1 MLMAAGGSTPAVRL
15 FPRPSDAAEPREVT
29 VLIRSMTGY
38 GRGEIEENGI
48 RVSAEIKSVNNRF
61 LEVAVKLPR
70 FLAPLEGDVRAAVQ
84 KRLSRGRIFVDICWD
99 EPGGPAETVVLDE
112 SAADV
117 YYKLLQSLKQRF
129 GLSGEVDLATLA
141 SLPDL
146 LKKEVREWEP
156 SRALPLVREALDVA
170 LDDLVEMKAREGAA
184 LAEDLRARLSL
195 MLTRL
200 EAIEKRAPERVEE
213 LRARLSKRLKELGG
227 TGEYDEELLARE
239 VVIFAERTDYTEECV
254 RFGIHCRNFIDY
266 LESGGAVG
274 RKLNFLLQELGR
286 EANTIGAKAGDAHV
300 SESVVLIKEE
310 LEKVREQVQN
320 IE

>member
-1 MLMAAGGSTPAVRL
+1 
-15 FPRPSDAAEPREVT
+15 
-29 VLIRSMTGY
+29 MTGY

-70 FLAPLEGDVRAAVQ
+70 FLAPLESDIRGTVQ
-84 KRLSRGRIFVDICWD
+84 KRLSRGRLFVDISWD

-112 SAADV
+112 AAADV
-117 YYKLLQSLKQRF
+117 YYKLLQSLKERF
-129 GLSGEVDLATLA
+129 GLSGEVDLATFA

-146 LKKEVREWEP
+146 LKKEVQEWEP
-156 SRALPLVREALDVA
+156 ARALPIVGEALGVA
-170 LDDLVEMKAREGAA
+170 LDDLVEMKTKEGVA
-184 LAEDLRARLSL
+184 LADDLRQRLSL

-213 LRARLSKRLKELGG
+213 LRERLAKRLKELNEN
-227 TGEYDEELLARE
+227 GEYDEALLTQE

-254 RFGIHCRNFIDY
+254 RFKIHCENFIDY
-266 LESGGAVG
+266 LGSGGAVG

-286 EANTIGAKAGDAHV
+286 EANTIGSKAGDALV
-300 SESVVLIKEE
+300 SENVVLIKEE

>member
-1 MLMAAGGSTPAVRL
+1 
-15 FPRPSDAAEPREVT
+15 
-29 VLIRSMTGY
+29 LIRSMTGY
-38 GRGEIEENGI
+38 GRGEIEENGV

-61 LEVAVKLPR
+61 LEIAVKLPR
-70 FLAPLEGDVRAAVQ
+70 FLAPLEGDVRGAVQ
-84 KRLSRGRIFVDICWD
+84 KKLSRGRLFVDVSWD
-99 EPGGPAETVVLDE
+99 DPGGPAETVVLDE
-112 SAADV
+112 AAADV
-117 YYKLLQSLKQRF
+117 YHKLLRSLKERF

-146 LKKEVREWEP
+146 LKKEVKEWEP
-156 SRALPLVREALDVA
+156 SRALPLVKDALGIA
-170 LDDLVEMKAREGAA
+170 LDDLVEMKTKEGVA
-184 LAEDLRARLSL
+184 LAEDLRSRLKL

-213 LRARLSKRLKELGG
+213 LRDRLARRLKELNES
-227 TGEYDEELLARE
+227 GEYDEALLTQE

-254 RFGIHCRNFIDY
+254 RFGIHCKNFMDY

-286 EANTIGAKAGDAHV
+286 EANTIGAKAGDALV
-300 SESVVLIKEE
+300 SENVVLIKEE

>member
-1 MLMAAGGSTPAVRL
+1 
-15 FPRPSDAAEPREVT
+15 
-29 VLIRSMTGY
+29 
-38 GRGEIEENGI
+38 
-48 RVSAEIKSVNNRF
+48 
-61 LEVAVKLPR
+61 
-70 FLAPLEGDVRAAVQ
+70 
-84 KRLSRGRIFVDICWD
+84 
-99 EPGGPAETVVLDE
+99 
-112 SAADV
+112 
-117 YYKLLQSLKQRF
+117 
-129 GLSGEVDLATLA
+129 
-141 SLPDL
+141 
-146 LKKEVREWEP
+146 
-156 SRALPLVREALDVA
+156 
-170 LDDLVEMKAREGAA
+170 
-184 LAEDLRARLSL
+184 

-227 TGEYDEELLARE
+227 NGEYDEELLARE

>member
-1 MLMAAGGSTPAVRL
+1 
-15 FPRPSDAAEPREVT
+15 
-29 VLIRSMTGY
+29 MTGY
-38 GRGEIEENGI
+38 GRGEIEEDGL

-70 FLAPLEGDVRAAVQ
+70 FLAPLESDVREAVQ
-84 KRLSRGRIFVDICWD
+84 KKLSRGRIFIDVSWD

-112 SAADV
+112 VAADV
-117 YYKLLQSLKQRF
+117 YYKLLQSLKERF
-129 GLSGEVDLATLA
+129 GLSGEVDLATFA

-146 LKKEVREWEP
+146 LKKEVKEWEP
-156 SRALPLVREALDVA
+156 SRALPHVKEALGIA
-170 LDDLVEMKAREGAA
+170 LDDLVEMKTKEGVA
-184 LAEDLRARLSL
+184 LAEDLRARLNL
-195 MLTRL
+195 MLNRL

-213 LRARLSKRLKELGG
+213 LRERLAKRLKELNES
-227 TGEYDEELLARE
+227 GEYDEALLTQE

-254 RFGIHCRNFIDY
+254 RFGIHCKNFIDY
-266 LESGGAVG
+266 LDSGGAVG

-286 EANTIGAKAGDAHV
+286 EANTIGAKAGDALV
-300 SESVVLIKEE
+300 SENVVLIKEE

>member
-1 MLMAAGGSTPAVRL
+1 
-15 FPRPSDAAEPREVT
+15 
-29 VLIRSMTGY
+29 LIRSMTGY
-38 GRGEIEENGI
+38 GRGEIEENGV

-61 LEVAVKLPR
+61 LEIAVKLPR
-70 FLAPLEGDVRAAVQ
+70 FLAPLEGDVRGAVQ
-84 KRLSRGRIFVDICWD
+84 KKLSRGRLFVDVSWD
-99 EPGGPAETVVLDE
+99 DPGGPAETVVLDE
-112 SAADV
+112 AAADV
-117 YYKLLQSLKQRF
+117 YHKLLRSLKERF
-129 GLSGEVDLATLA
+129 GLSGEADRPTLA

-146 LKKEVREWEP
+146 LKKEVKEWEP
-156 SRALPLVREALDVA
+156 SRALPLVKDALGIA
-170 LDDLVEMKAREGAA
+170 LDDLVEMKTKEGVA
-184 LAEDLRARLSL
+184 LAEDLRSRLKL

-213 LRARLSKRLKELGG
+213 LRDRLARRLKELNES
-227 TGEYDEELLARE
+227 GEYDEALLTQE

-254 RFGIHCRNFIDY
+254 RFGIHCKNFMDY

-286 EANTIGAKAGDAHV
+286 EANTIGAKAGDALV
-300 SESVVLIKEE
+300 SENVVLIKEE

>member
-1 MLMAAGGSTPAVRL
+1 
-15 FPRPSDAAEPREVT
+15 
-29 VLIRSMTGY
+29 MTGY
-38 GRGEIEENGI
+38 GRGEIEENGLRI
-48 RVSAEIKSVNNRF
+48 SAEIKSVNNRF

-70 FLAPLEGDVRAAVQ
+70 FLAPLESEIREAIHKKV
-84 KRLSRGRIFVDICWD
+84 SRGRLFVDISWD

-112 SAADV
+112 VAADV

-129 GLSGEVDLATLA
+129 GISGEVDLATLA

-156 SRALPLVREALDVA
+156 SRALPFVREALGIA
-170 LDDLVEMKAREGAA
+170 LDDLVEMKSREGEA
-184 LAEDLRARLSL
+184 LAEDLRSRLNL

-213 LRARLSKRLKELGG
+213 LRERLHKRLKELNDG
-227 TGEYDEELLARE
+227 GEYDEALLAQE
-239 VVIFAERTDYTEECV
+239 VVLYAERTDYTEECV

-266 LESGGAVG
+266 LDSGGAVG

-286 EANTIGAKAGDAHV
+286 EANTIGSKAGDALV
-300 SESVVLIKEE
+300 SENVVLIKEE

>member
-1 MLMAAGGSTPAVRL
+1 M
-15 FPRPSDAAEPREVT
+15 
-29 VLIRSMTGY
+29 IRSMTGY
-38 GRGEIEENGI
+38 GRGEIEENGVRI
-48 RVSAEIKSVNNRF
+48 SAEIKSVNNRY

-70 FLAPLEGDVRAAVQ
+70 FLAPLEGDIREGVQ
-84 KRLSRGRIFVDICWD
+84 KRLSRGRLFVDVSWD

-112 SAADV
+112 AAADV
-117 YYKLLQSLKQRF
+117 YHKLLQSLKERF
-129 GLSGEVDLATLA
+129 GLSGEVDLATFA

-146 LKKEVREWEP
+146 LKKEVKEWEP
-156 SRALPLVREALDVA
+156 SRALPLVKEAMGIA
-170 LDDLVEMKAREGAA
+170 LDDLVEMKTKEGVA

-213 LRARLSKRLKELGG
+213 LRERLAKRLRELNES
-227 TGEYDEELLARE
+227 GEYDEALLTQE

-254 RFGIHCRNFIDY
+254 RFGIHCKNFIDY

-286 EANTIGAKAGDAHV
+286 EANTIGAKAGDALV
-300 SESVVLIKEE
+300 SENVVLIKEE